1 MFHLQAMTVT
11 TNFVYRHHSKS
22 CSTNFFQLEGADV
35 SHDVNAEHDYNMYK
49 QSETYVQKV
58 YIQPTIVQFTCGMI
72 DSV

>member
-1 MFHLQAMTVT
+1 
-11 TNFVYRHHSKS
+11 
-22 CSTNFFQLEGADV
+22 
-35 SHDVNAEHDYNMYK
+35 MYK